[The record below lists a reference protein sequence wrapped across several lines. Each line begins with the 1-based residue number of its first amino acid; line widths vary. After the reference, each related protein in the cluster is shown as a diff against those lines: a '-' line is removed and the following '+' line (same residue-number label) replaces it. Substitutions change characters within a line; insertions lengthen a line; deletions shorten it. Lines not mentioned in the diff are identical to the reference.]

1 MFEVNQKVAIKLKSD
16 ATGDMRDM
24 TGTVTG
30 VFPERPY
37 PVLVLADGTDREEE
51 PAYQDS
57 ESGIEFD
64 FSFTADGQLVV
75 DSDVGSIAAVE

>member
-37 PVLVLADGTDREEE
+37 PVLVLADGIDREDE

-64 FSFTADGQLVV
+64 FSFTADGQLVI

>member
-1 MFEVNQKVAIKLKSD
+1 MFELNQKVAIKLKSE
-16 ATGDMRDM
+16 ATGDMKDM

-30 VFPERPY
+30 LFPERPY
-37 PVLVLADGTDREEE
+37 PVLVLIDGIDREEE

-64 FSFTADGQLVV
+64 FSFTAEGQLVI

>member
-24 TGTVTG
+24 TGVVTG

-37 PVLVLADGTDREEE
+37 PVLVLIDGLDREDE

-75 DSDVGSIAAVE
+75 DSDVGSITAAE